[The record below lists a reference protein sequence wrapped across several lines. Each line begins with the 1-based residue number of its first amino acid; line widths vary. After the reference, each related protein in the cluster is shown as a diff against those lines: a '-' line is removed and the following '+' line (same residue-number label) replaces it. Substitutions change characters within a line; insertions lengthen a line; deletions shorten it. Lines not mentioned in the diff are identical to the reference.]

1 LCLSPNR
8 EFPYTP
14 RDQRQL
20 VCSFTFWG
28 SDETGAATRI
38 NNYFGGLMMK
48 RGIQAKSAVGWLQS
62 LALSIGVIATPAMAK
77 NNDNIVT
84 LIEMGDLHGTLVPHA
99 AVITYADGSE
109 SNVSSAGGLA
119 RLKTVV
125 DDIRDP
131 EKGGNPDAV
140 LLSTGD
146 LTHGS
151 AETMFTV
158 GDAIMIPIN
167 AFGIDV
173 YTPGNWD
180 FGYGAAVFRGRFT
193 PIGPGNPKPAMPPNI
208 QVMAGYIG
216 CDAGVDYPIIAG
228 LTDTAS
234 GYTCK
239 ELDNSVGPFP
249 TPDGKGVIRAN
260 FPAVA
265 VNLYNNTEK
274 FPPIADVHGKRVLPP
289 YTIVDRGDKKIAVIG
304 LTASIVPQQADTFN
318 ITFRF
323 TQGVEELQGIID
335 TVKNDPDCGG
345 DCLIV
350 VQSELGLSQNLK
362 IAQSFEDI
370 DVMYSAHTHE
380 VTHGA
385 FLATDNEI
393 IRTRPGKNL
402 TGVQKR
408 QLANGAAIVVETNR
422 DMYVGRLDLEVSG
435 GDVVDFEWEA
445 IPVDET
451 VDEDEDM
458 AALVAAMEA
467 PFVDG
472 SAFISHTFMPG
483 GFGDN
488 TNVRGLQLVDSLDT
502 VVGYTDTLLL
512 RHHVLEDTLNNFIA
526 DGIREITSPVVAAS
540 GIAGWENGVDIS
552 MANGFRFGNAVLP
565 NRKITLRD
573 LYTWFPIAPAVNV
586 ADFSGQ
592 SVQNSLNTILNAV
605 FDRNVFLQRG
615 GWYLGLANMEQKI
628 DLKNRP
634 FNSSSGRIVETKI
647 GGQPL
652 DLGKRYVFASCYGH
666 GNPLDDVCRTGG
678 GANFKFFQLA
688 DADDYTSAITLAD
701 PVNAEGVI
709 IGSTVKQVAPNN
721 FLHPVHALRRYLD
734 SFPAK
739 KVTEKQFG
747 TGQGRV
753 ITVDSKNSGN
763 LPEAEYLQ
771 IGQPDNTPDT
781 TLVQPPFGAG
791 PKFFSGHVG
800 H

>member
-1 LCLSPNR
+1 MNTR
-8 EFPYTP
+8 THK
-14 RDQRQL
+14 
-20 VCSFTFWG
+20 
-28 SDETGAATRI
+28 TG
-38 NNYFGGLMMK
+38 FL
-48 RGIQAKSAVGWLQS
+48 W
-62 LALSIGVIATPAMAK
+62 ALIATVSISMASAPDLAHAK
-77 NNDNIVT
+77 KGKKKKGNSNVVT

-99 AVITYADGSE
+99 AVITYADGRT

-125 DDIRDP
+125 DDIRYGD
-131 EKGGNPDAV
+131 GGNPEAV

-158 GDAIMIPIN
+158 GDAMMIPIN

-193 PIGPGNPKPAMPPNI
+193 PIGPGNPKPPMPPNI
-208 QVMAGYIG
+208 QVMSSYINCG
-216 CDAGVDYPIIAG
+216 DVPNIEG
-228 LTDTAS
+228 LTDPAS

-239 ELDNSVGPFP
+239 ELDTAHMPPFP
-249 TPDGKGVIRAN
+249 TPAGKGVIRAN
-260 FPAVA
+260 FPTVA

-274 FPPIADVHGKRVLPP
+274 FPPLAGVHGKRVLPP
-289 YTIVDRGDKKIAVIG
+289 YKIVDRGDTKIAVIG
-304 LTASIVPQQADTFN
+304 LTASIVPQQADAFN

-335 TVKNDPDCGG
+335 DVRQDPDCGG

-362 IAQSFEDI
+362 IAQGFEDI

-385 FLATDNEI
+385 FLANKDGVH
-393 IRTRPGKNL
+393 RTTPGASL
-402 TGVQKR
+402 SGHETSL
-408 QLANGAAIVVETNR
+408 LARGAAIVVETNR
-422 DMYVGRLDLEVSG
+422 DMYVGRLDLHVAG
-435 GDVVDFEWEA
+435 GKVVDFDWEA
-445 IPVDET
+445 IPVDEG
-451 VDEDEDM
+451 VIPDPDMED
-458 AALVAAMEA
+458 LVAAMEED
-467 PFVDG
+467 FTG
-472 SAFISHTFMPG
+472 STVIRHTFMPG
-483 GFGDN
+483 GFTDP
-488 TNVRGLQLVDSLDT
+488 TMQGLQLTEDLDT

-526 DGIREITSPVVAAS
+526 DGIREITSPVVMAA
-540 GIAGWENGVDIS
+540 AGGTAPASWAGGVDVS

-565 NRKITLRD
+565 GDPITLRD

-592 SVQNSLNTILNAV
+592 SVQNSLDVILNAV
-605 FDRNVFLQRG
+605 FNRNTFLQRG

-634 FNSSSGRIVETKI
+634 FSSSSGRIVETKI
-647 GGQPL
+647 GGMPL

-678 GANFKFFQLA
+678 GANHMFFELA
-688 DADDYTSAITLAD
+688 DADDYTSTISVVQ
-701 PVNAEGVI
+701 PVNDTGVI
-709 IGSTVKQVAPNN
+709 MGPVVKQVAPDS
-721 FLHPVHALRRYLD
+721 FLHPVHALRSYLD
-734 SFPAK
+734 LLPVYTGTGPGCG
-739 KVTEKQFG
+739 VTGLSPCGLVTDAQFG

-753 ITVDSKNSGN
+753 TTVNSKGPGATMPQ
-763 LPEAEYLQ
+763 PESEQ
-771 IGQPDNTPDT
+771 IGQLDNTPDDS
-781 TLVQPPFGAG
+781 LVQPPFGAG
-791 PKFFSGHVG
+791 PQFFSGILD
-800 H
+800 